1 MSVKYS
7 WWGYA
12 KAMIRAYPMR
22 KAQYE
27 DIIDMSAIPNN
38 DGMPKGTAVSNP
50 VESLMISAEQKTA
63 YQEYWAVKKAL
74 DLFVMRHGLSFMDY
88 VRLYYWTE
96 PRFKLERIADRMHL
110 APETIFR
117 WNRQLI
123 KAVGRNRGF
132 ID

>member
-1 MSVKYS
+1 MSVKYA

-50 VESLMISAEQKTA
+50 VESLMISAEQNNA
-63 YQEYWAVKKAL
+63 YQEYWAVHKAINTMRQRRGL
-74 DLFVMRHGLSFMDY
+74 LFCEFVK
-88 VRLYYWTE
+88 LYYWTL
-96 PRFKLERIADRMHL
+96 PRLKLEEIAEILNLSTR
-110 APETIFR
+110 TIGE
-117 WNRQLI
+117 WNKVFI
-123 KAVGRNRGF
+123 KLVGRNRGWL
-132 ID
+132 